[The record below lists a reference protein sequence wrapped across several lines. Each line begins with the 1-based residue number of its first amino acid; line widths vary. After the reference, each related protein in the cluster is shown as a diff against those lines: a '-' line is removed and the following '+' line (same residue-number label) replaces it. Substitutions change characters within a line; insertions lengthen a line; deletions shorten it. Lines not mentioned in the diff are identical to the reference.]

1 MLSDSGRG
9 DAELELVVYDRDGK
23 VRRIVR
29 VKGNKFLTCGVS
41 LLWQLLAGQVSNPQ
55 VGLCGG
61 DSSASVD
68 PSQTCLQG
76 THQACAPASSVS
88 ISGNQLTVLAT
99 FDGDTGNFNW
109 NEVAVADLMHK
120 CPNCSYAPVDR
131 FLAQLGVKQPGE
143 VWKLT
148 MTISI
153 S

>member
-23 VRRIVR
+23 VKRIVR

-41 LLWQLLAGQVSNPQ
+41 LLWQLLANQIGNPQ
-55 VGLCGG
+55 LGLCGG
-61 DSSASVD
+61 SSSASVD

-76 THQACAPASSVS
+76 TQQACVPASSFS
-88 ISGNQLTVLAT
+88 ISGNQLTVVAT
-99 FDGDTGNFNW
+99 FDGNTGNFNW
-109 NEVAVADLMHK
+109 NEVAVADLAHQ

-143 VWKLT
+143 AWKLT